1 MTTKPILDL
10 STLEPERPTVL
21 IDGQAYE
28 LAVPGDFGLAEQA
41 RLARLQKRV
50 GALTGGEEV
59 PPDEDIATLQAALT
73 ELVAMLLPDLPA
85 DVLGRLRDHH
95 KLAIIRSFSTAAGV
109 QESKM
114 PPPPSRTGA
123 RSSRGSSAS
132 TVVGR
137 RTG

>member
-85 DVLGRLRDHH
+85 AVEKDRMIANLW
-95 KLAIIRSFSTAAGV
+95 
-109 QESKM
+109 
-114 PPPPSRTGA
+114 
-123 RSSRGSSAS
+123 
-132 TVVGR
+132 
-137 RTG
+137 